1 MAQIIVV
8 DDEPDI
14 SDMLDTMLTLR
25 GWTVKRA
32 SDRRSALQMI
42 REDPDIHMIL
52 LDYNMPG
59 MRPEDFVEQIR
70 HLNPKPKIVL
80 ITAANRVED
89 RAKQLDLDYY
99 LAKPFAADDIYK
111 KIAECIA
118 VNGVSTN

>member
-14 SDMLDTMLTLR
+14 TDMLDTMLRLR

-32 SDRRSALQMI
+32 SNRREALQMV
-42 REDPDIHMIL
+42 REDPEIHMIL

-59 MRPEDFVEQIR
+59 MRAEDFIEQIR

-80 ITAANRVED
+80 LTAAHKVED
-89 RAKQLDLDYY
+89 RAKQLDLDYF
-99 LAKPFAADDIYK
+99 LAKPFEADDIYK
-111 KIAECIA
+111 KISECIQCH
-118 VNGVSTN
+118 GVSTN